1 MQDLKLIVI
10 TCFATDGPGTPKLLW
25 YLAKDA
31 ADVLAQNFA
40 AEFWKVLL
48 KTDPLS
54 SRMSVLGTETQLVPQ
69 DHILYSPTEFFFLY
83 LQ

>member
-40 AEFWKVLL
+40 AEF
-48 KTDPLS
+48 
-54 SRMSVLGTETQLVPQ
+54 
-69 DHILYSPTEFFFLY
+69 
-83 LQ
+83 